1 MRKIDEKFF
10 KELNIEQLKGNMTYE
25 LIVKNDFK
33 DDKCE
38 INNED
43 CFKPQKIYFY
53 CKQKAIVDEFREK
66 LQTYGCEVY
75 PILSCEHTNWEDCS
89 CFKTGTINFLIRYD
103 GMAVFCLDGGRNICI
118 GDCNLQTISEIW
130 SEIGTYNF
138 KRKELFHR
146 CVSKGGH

>member
-1 MRKIDEKFF
+1 MALITKKNNHYGIKTVLSTDVIPKLNTTELTLYIDKLQIVTDSLRKIDEKFF

-53 CKQKAIVDEFREK
+53 CK
-66 LQTYGCEVY
+66 
-75 PILSCEHTNWEDCS
+75 
-89 CFKTGTINFLIRYD
+89 
-103 GMAVFCLDGGRNICI
+103 
-118 GDCNLQTISEIW
+118 
-130 SEIGTYNF
+130 
-138 KRKELFHR
+138 
-146 CVSKGGH
+146 